1 MLLEDGAPGSE
12 AQFHARD
19 VGGVRD
25 HDLDPFAAS
34 RASATVLDVREPAEY
49 VAGHVPGALL
59 MPTGQLPN
67 RMSEL
72 DPDQPVLVICA
83 SGKRSNAMTEL
94 LCAAGFDA
102 RSVTGGTTAWVD
114 SGRPVEEGR

>member
-1 MLLEDGAPGSE
+1 MASSPEIE
-12 AQFHARD
+12 
-19 VGGVRD
+19 
-25 HDLDPFAAS
+25 LDQFAAS
-34 RASATVLDVREPAEY
+34 HFSGTVLDVREPEEY

-67 RMSEL
+67 QMSEL
-72 DPDQPVLVICA
+72 NPDQPVFVICA
-83 SGKRSNAMTEL
+83 SGRRSSAMTEL

-114 SGRPVEEGR
+114 SGRPVEEGRR